1 MIAFINSIV
10 AGTGVT
16 LLVNSVF
23 GGDRIRLAMGLGV
36 AATVVLMA
44 VFLAYQRW
52 RYRSAET
59 AAQNDC
65 HQETD
70 RRRE

>member
-23 GGDRIRLAMGLGV
+23 GGDKIRLAMGLGV
-36 AATVVLMA
+36 TTTVVLMA
-44 VFLAYQRW
+44 IFLAYQRW
-52 RYRSAET
+52 RYRSAEAT
-59 AAQNDC
+59 AQHVEREDTA
-65 HQETD
+65 
-70 RRRE
+70 RRQP